1 MGYRS
6 QQYLHIYLTRA
17 SEGILCA
24 GAFVKVYEVRLWGRC
39 GVSNGRQGLPEG
51 PMRAMRSPTRA
62 VPAQERRSC
71 LSFPVILSRT
81 VSVSPDQEYEATEKP
96 SDR

>member
-1 MGYRS
+1 
-6 QQYLHIYLTRA
+6 
-17 SEGILCA
+17 
-24 GAFVKVYEVRLWGRC
+24 
-39 GVSNGRQGLPEG
+39 
-51 PMRAMRSPTRA
+51 MRAMRSPTRA

-96 SDR
+96 SDRWASSWGVGAGKSSPWLSMSPADFRKCLHLAM